1 MRAPALTA
9 LTSCRTRGPTGALI
23 GRLRRARRS
32 DAPALLA
39 LKRRAYGKC
48 VARIGAA
55 PQPMAADYAAL
66 IEDHANWLIDDPG
79 GAGLLAALVLR
90 AEEDALVLWSVAVAP
105 AAQGQDLGRRLL
117 AFAEAEVP
125 RAGRRRLRLFSN
137 ERFTE
142 NLALYRR
149 LR

>member
-1 MRAPALTA
+1 
-9 LTSCRTRGPTGALI
+9 
-23 GRLRRARRS
+23 
-32 DAPALLA
+32 
-39 LKRRAYGKC
+39 
-48 VARIGAA
+48 
-55 PQPMAADYAAL
+55 MAADYAAL

-125 RAGRRRLRLFSN
+125 RAGRRRLRLFTN

-149 LR
+149 LG